1 MRTNEPRLI
10 TSIRFL
16 GFLSAAGAIGVALAA
31 CSSSQHLY
39 PPDGGGGGSTT
50 TGSGGSSSGG
60 NTYCDSNPECDT
72 FPALVCD
79 TIKHGCVECL
89 VNSDCSLSKNGPA
102 CVGGSCGCA
111 ETTEAFCP
119 TPTGKQC
126 VDKEMSQIDCGTCG
140 HACFGACALGTCAG
154 PWEPTSLVNAP
165 DARSQHVAVWAD
177 GKMVVWGGRTATGAT
192 ATGGVYD
199 LVKNTWTSTSMTDA
213 PSARVDATAVWDDI
227 RKQMIVWG
235 GRTAVG
241 GTALNTGARY
251 DPAKNA
257 WEPIPVKESMPV
269 DPTNTPS
276 ARWGHTGV
284 WTGMSAKMIIWGGY
298 VSGMVATTGGAL
310 FDPANGT
317 WKSISPLA
325 GQRREYAATWTNT
338 ALFVWGGFGNDDGL
352 TADAYLTSGSKYDP
366 TTDTWMAISTSS
378 APSGRSH
385 ASAVWNGITTVVW
398 GGTDGG
404 TSYPGVGGMFT
415 GISWNATDN
424 PSPTGRV
431 GHSAVVLTKG
441 TTRSMVIWGGVN
453 AGVYLDSGYTLP
465 AGELAWS
472 KPLPTAPKG
481 RLHHSTVVN
490 GKDGSKMILW
500 GGETGGNSFT
510 NSGAIFDAAKM

>member
-39 PPDGGGGGSTT
+39 PPDGGDGGATSSS
-50 TGSGGSSSGG
+50 GSGGPPPG
-60 NTYCDSNPECDT
+60 YCDSNPDCTKPEKS
-72 FPALVCD
+72 VCD
-79 TIKHGCVECL
+79 TVAKECVQCL
-89 VNSDCSLSKNGPA
+89 VNSDCDQN
-102 CVGGSCGCA
+102 VGLTCFGGACGCPIVGA
-111 ETTEAFCP
+111 AVCP
-119 TPTGKQC
+119 VLKDLQC
-126 VDKEMSQIDCGTCG
+126 VDTLKSTVDCGTCG
-140 HACFGACALGTCAG
+140 HMCFDVCEAGQCVG
-154 PWEPTSLVNAP
+154 PWEPTSEVGAP
-165 DARSQHVAVWAD
+165 LARSRHVAVWAD

-199 LVKNTWTSTSMTDA
+199 LAKNTWTSTSMTDA

-227 RKQMIVWG
+227 GKRMIVWG
-235 GRTAVG
+235 GRSALDTTSV
-241 GTALNTGARY
+241 LNTGARY

-257 WEPIPVKESMPV
+257 WEPIPVKQSMPV
-269 DPTNTPS
+269 DPTDTPS
-276 ARWGHTGV
+276 ARWGHTGL

-317 WKSISPLA
+317 WKSISALA
-325 GQRREYAATWTNT
+325 GQRREYAATWTDT
-338 ALFVWGGFGNDDGL
+338 SLFVWGGFGNEDEL

-366 TTDTWMAISTSS
+366 MTDTWMAISTSS
-378 APSGRSH
+378 APSGRSQ
-385 ASAVWNGITTVVW
+385 ASAVWNGIATVVW

-404 TSYPGVGGMFT
+404 TSYPGVGGRFT
-415 GISWNATDN
+415 GTSWNATDN

-500 GGETGGNSFT
+500 GGETSGNSFT